1 MTAAIQPDDLG
12 FFCVLAASGRLDAAA
27 RELGVTTP
35 AVSRHLARMERALGV
50 ALVARTTRRM
60 ALTPEGELYLAH
72 AHRILGDIDDLEH
85 LLGASRASPRGLLRV
100 NATLGFGRSH
110 VAPLIL
116 RFARAHPRVDVQLQL
131 SVDPP
136 SLGDDAFDVCIRFG
150 EPPDARVVARRL
162 APNRRLLCASPAYL
176 ASRGTPR
183 TPRELARHD
192 CICIRQG
199 EDAYGVWRL
208 SPAKGREP
216 GGEAGF
222 ETVKVRGPL
231 TTNDGGI
238 AVEWALAG
246 HGIVMRAEWDVA
258 RHLRAGRLVRV
269 LPDHDTPNA
278 DIHAVWPQRLASAAR
293 VRAFV
298 DFLAAAFGQ
307 RATGSRRTAP
317 RVVVS
322 PAGAARRRSPRRGPA
337 ARRTA

>member
-1 MTAAIQPDDLG
+1 MTATIQPNDLG
-12 FFCVLAASGRLDAAA
+12 FFSVLAASGSLSAAA
-27 RELGVTTP
+27 RELGITTP

-50 ALVARTTRRM
+50 VLVNRTTRRM
-60 ALTPEGELYLAH
+60 ALTPEGEVYLRH
-72 AHRILGDIDDLEH
+72 ARRILGDIDDLEH

-110 VAPLIL
+110 VAPLIS
-116 RFARAHPRVDVQLQL
+116 RFVRAHPQVDVQLQL

-136 SLGDDAFDVCIRFG
+136 PLGEDGFDVCIRFG

-162 APNRRLLCASPAYL
+162 AANRRILCASPAYL
-176 ASRGTPR
+176 AARGVPR
-183 TPRELARHD
+183 APRDLARHD

-208 SPAKGREP
+208 SSGRGRDAAFEP
-216 GGEAGF
+216 L
-222 ETVKVRGPL
+222 KVRGTL

-238 AVEWALAG
+238 AVEWALQG

-269 LPDHDTPNA
+269 LPQHATPNA
-278 DIHAVWPQRLASAAR
+278 DIHAVYPQRLQTAAR

-307 RATGSRRTAP
+307 RA
-317 RVVVS
+317 
-322 PAGAARRRSPRRGPA
+322 AGAVRAPA
-337 ARRTA
+337 